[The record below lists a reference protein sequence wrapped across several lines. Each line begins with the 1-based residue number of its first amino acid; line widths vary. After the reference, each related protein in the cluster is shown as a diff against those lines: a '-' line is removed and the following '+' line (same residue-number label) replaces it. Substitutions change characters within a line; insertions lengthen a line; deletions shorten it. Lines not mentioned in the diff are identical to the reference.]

1 MRFFFAAI
9 VAVGLGTVASAN
21 AAVVDVL
28 SGDVI
33 QVEKSVWHIA
43 NIDAPSINSP
53 CPAVRR
59 VGEMAQAKLA
69 EFVSQG
75 EMEIRPNGERDED
88 ARPMAFVRINGEDIG
103 EKMISA
109 RLAQR
114 HGEARELCDV
124 HRAGS
129 GWQHGI
135 GPQRATPLP
144 PMPSY
149 GTRGGAGQRTH

>member
-33 QVEKSVWHIA
+33 QVEKTVWHIA

-109 RLAQR
+109 RLAVSISAAVR
-114 HGEARELCDV
+114 RAHARPICCGPCIWS
-124 HRAGS
+124 RRCMRS
-129 GWQHGI
+129 YWQAD
-135 GPQRATPLP
+135 RRLV
-144 PMPSY
+144 
-149 GTRGGAGQRTH
+149 